1 MKRKATLCDL
11 YNTLSYREWKT
22 EPELIEE
29 LEKQGMKAGHFRGTM
44 YINFYQW
51 EQQGYITSRERELSM
66 VAAALKLR
74 EYLRVSTGIPEKI
87 IEKYTCLENLVA
99 A

>member
-1 MKRKATLCDL
+1 
-11 YNTLSYREWKT
+11 
-22 EPELIEE
+22 
-29 LEKQGMKAGHFRGTM
+29 
-44 YINFYQW
+44 
-51 EQQGYITSRERELSM
+51 M

>member
-29 LEKQGMKAGHFRGTM
+29 LEKQGMKAGHFR
-44 YINFYQW
+44 W